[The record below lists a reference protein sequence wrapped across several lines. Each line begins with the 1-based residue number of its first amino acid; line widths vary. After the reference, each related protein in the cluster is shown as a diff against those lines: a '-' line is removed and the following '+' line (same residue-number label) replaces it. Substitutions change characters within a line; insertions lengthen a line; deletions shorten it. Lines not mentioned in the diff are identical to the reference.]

1 MKVSLGDVDNIETKS
16 EFKVRMSYLENGS
29 THRSLFRLMPP
40 LHHDADPNRSQVL
53 AYIGENLIC
62 DIGRSIRAFNSMRH
76 PKSKVVVFDQVH
88 RMWKGCDWLP
98 SDENSKDAMILVEH
112 RALERRVIAMDGEL
126 RKALKEIKR
135 LNKQM
140 ADLYSDAKEMESPS
154 GDSSIDDL
162 LTKYRS
168 LSEQDGSASE
178 KPRKTKHQPPVN
190 TIESMVAAAW
200 K

>member
-53 AYIGENLIC
+53 AYIRENLIC

-76 PKSKVVVFDQVH
+76 PKSKVLVFDQVH

-140 ADLYSDAKEMESPS
+140 ADLYSDAKTMGESG
-154 GDSSIDDL
+154 GDENQKTLVEEFNEIFG
-162 LTKYRS
+162 KK
-168 LSEQDGSASE
+168 SE

>member
-1 MKVSLGDVDNIETKS
+1 
-16 EFKVRMSYLENGS
+16 MSYLENGS

-53 AYIGENLIC
+53 VYIGENLAC

-76 PKSKVVVFDQVH
+76 PKSKVLVFDQVH

-140 ADLYSDAKEMESPS
+140 ADLYSDAKEMGESG
-154 GDSSIDDL
+154 GDENQKTLVEEFNEIFGKKS
-162 LTKYRS
+162 K
-168 LSEQDGSASE
+168 
-178 KPRKTKHQPPVN
+178 KPRKTKHQQN
-190 TIESMVAAAW
+190 HSMTTHDQIAAAW
-200 K
+200 SKKS

>member
-1 MKVSLGDVDNIETKS
+1 MKVSLGDVDNIETKN

-140 ADLYSDAKEMESPS
+140 ADLYSDAKEMGKSQDEDVNWLEEMKESLGRPS
-154 GDSSIDDL
+154 
-162 LTKYRS
+162 K
-168 LSEQDGSASE
+168 
-178 KPRKTKHQPPVN
+178 KPSKTKHQQPVN

>member
-1 MKVSLGDVDNIETKS
+1 MKVSLVDVDNIETKS

-53 AYIGENLIC
+53 AYIGENLAC

-140 ADLYSDAKEMESPS
+140 ADLYSDTKEMGKSQDEGVNWLEDMKESLGRPS
-154 GDSSIDDL
+154 
-162 LTKYRS
+162 K
-168 LSEQDGSASE
+168 
-178 KPRKTKHQPPVN
+178 KPSKTKHQQPTN
-190 TIESMVAAAW
+190 SIESMVAAAW

>member
-53 AYIGENLIC
+53 AYIRENLAC

-140 ADLYSDAKEMESPS
+140 ADLYSDAKEMGKSQDEDVNWLEEMKESLGRPS
-154 GDSSIDDL
+154 
-162 LTKYRS
+162 K
-168 LSEQDGSASE
+168 
-178 KPRKTKHQPPVN
+178 KPRKTKHQQPLN
-190 TIESMVAAAW
+190 SIESMVAAAW

>member
-1 MKVSLGDVDNIETKS
+1 
-16 EFKVRMSYLENGS
+16 MSYLENGS

-53 AYIGENLIC
+53 AYIGENLVC

-140 ADLYSDAKEMESPS
+140 ADLYSDAETMEAPS

-162 LTKYRS
+162 LSKFRN
-168 LSEQDGSASE
+168 LSEPDSSTSK
-178 KPRKTKHQPPVN
+178 KPSKTKHQQPAN

>member
-1 MKVSLGDVDNIETKS
+1 MKVSLGDVDNIETKN

-140 ADLYSDAKEMESPS
+140 ADLYSDAKEMGKSQDEDVNWLEEMKESLGRP
-154 GDSSIDDL
+154 
-162 LTKYRS
+162 
-168 LSEQDGSASE
+168 SE
-178 KPRKTKHQPPVN
+178 KPRKTKHQPPAN

>member
-53 AYIGENLIC
+53 AYIRENLIC

-76 PKSKVVVFDQVH
+76 PKSKVLVFDQVH

-140 ADLYSDAKEMESPS
+140 ADLYSDAKTMGESG
-154 GDSSIDDL
+154 GDENQKTLVEEFNEIFG
-162 LTKYRS
+162 KK
-168 LSEQDGSASE
+168 SE
-178 KPRKTKHQPPVN
+178 KPSKTKHQQPLN
-190 TIESMVAAAW
+190 SIESMVAAAW

>member
-1 MKVSLGDVDNIETKS
+1 
-16 EFKVRMSYLENGS
+16 MSYLDNGA

-40 LHHDADPNRSQVL
+40 LHHDVDPNRSQVL
-53 AYIGENLIC
+53 AYIMQNLGG
-62 DIGRSIRAFNSMRH
+62 DAGRAIRAFNSMRH

-98 SDENSKDAMILVEH
+98 SDEESKDAMILVEH

-140 ADLYSDAKEMESPS
+140 ADLYTDVDADGKEEREVVA
-154 GDSSIDDL
+154 
-162 LTKYRS
+162 K
-168 LSEQDGSASE
+168 
-178 KPRKTKHQPPVN
+178 PPVKQTN
-190 TIESMVAAAW
+190 SIQNLVNQAW
-200 K
+200 S